1 MVEPAKRDT
10 KHRCEIFHCDRRR
23 DRYCYFY
30 CHMKESC
37 KNPCL
42 NGPERCGKS
51 SVKEEQA

>member
-23 DRYCYFY
+23 DRYCCFY

-37 KNPCL
+37 KIPASTARNVAENHP
-42 NGPERCGKS
+42 
-51 SVKEEQA
+51 